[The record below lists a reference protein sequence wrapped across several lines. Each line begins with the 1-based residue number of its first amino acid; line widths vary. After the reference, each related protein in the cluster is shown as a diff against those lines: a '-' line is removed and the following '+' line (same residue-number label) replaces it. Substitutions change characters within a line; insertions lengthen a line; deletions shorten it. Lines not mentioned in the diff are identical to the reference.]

1 MGFNFQS
8 HVHLSQINFKVNKS
22 GVLYYSV
29 SDCITI
35 TCVEDD
41 VTKRADFM
49 YLRGNLT
56 GGY

>member
-1 MGFNFQS
+1 MY
-8 HVHLSQINFKVNKS
+8 VHLSQINFKVNKS